1 MYEEILV
8 PTDGSDASLDAVDE
22 AAELADEQGARIHVL
37 YVLDLTMLADADSVT
52 VVDAMEASGE
62 EAIEQART
70 RAREQ
75 GVEAV
80 EASVKRGTPYRAI
93 LEYADENDIGLVV
106 MGTHGRTGLNRLLL
120 GSVTEKLVRL
130 SPVPVLTVRPGREGV
145 RETAEKTGTDGE
157 SEDDVEDQ

>member
-8 PTDGSDASLDAVDE
+8 PTDGSEASLDAVDE

-70 RAREQ
+70 RARET

-80 EASVKRGTPYRAI
+80 EASVQRGTPYRAI
-93 LEYADENDIGLVV
+93 LEYADENDIDLVV

-130 SPVPVLTVRPGREGV
+130 SPVPVLTVRPDRQRE
-145 RETAEKTGTDGE
+145 RDTTDSAGSEGE
-157 SEDDVEDQ
+157 GEEESGKQ